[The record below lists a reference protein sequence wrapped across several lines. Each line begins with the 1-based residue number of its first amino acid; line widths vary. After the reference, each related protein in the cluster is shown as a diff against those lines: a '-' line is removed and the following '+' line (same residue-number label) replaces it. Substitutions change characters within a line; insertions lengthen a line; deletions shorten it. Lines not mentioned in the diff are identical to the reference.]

1 MLKSA
6 HCSTILDPKSN
17 VWDPLDSDLMHRLSA
32 RRWVSMAVERALEV
46 PSNSL
51 TVFLQ
56 SDRATTSNF
65 RKELDM
71 GPSKFKLALGYI
83 NGQDR
88 EQDSE
93 GEKASNVFHAGTPG
107 ALSLEELEEKV
118 DLGQWNLKLGQRVVK
133 LEVKKAS
140 FLSALW
146 SRVLLMC
153 RTEPR

>member
-1 MLKSA
+1 
-6 HCSTILDPKSN
+6 
-17 VWDPLDSDLMHRLSA
+17 
-32 RRWVSMAVERALEV
+32 MAIERALEV
-46 PSNSL
+46 PTNSL

-71 GPSKFKLALGYI
+71 GPRKFKLALEYI
-83 NGQDR
+83 NGHNQ

-93 GEKASNVFHAGTPG
+93 GKEASDVFHAGTPG

-133 LEVKKAS
+133 LEVKTAS

-146 SRVLLMC
+146 SRTLLMC